1 MKCPNC
7 GREIPEKK
15 VKAEIRVCSVC
26 KEAIGCIYCRTQGN
40 YAYKFCT
47 LHDPRG
53 AYTDSTLF
61 NPKKKEIDEVAAK
74 ESSEE
79 TEIKKLIKLLE
90 KECRDYD
97 YYDHTYNEDE
107 EKDYGKLK
115 IINYPIAERL
125 IKIGKPSVPHLL
137 KFIRDKRRKKKSEI
151 LSTAAYILWEIKDES
166 IIPSLFDILRSRDEI
181 SIIAGDALM
190 GYKEIAIPFI
200 EKIMNENK
208 EEYLNA
214 AYVLTGIK
222 SDKSV
227 ELLIR
232 GIEYNLEHSEW
243 RKCGILFLYLTRYS
257 ANFKDKRA
265 FNYAD
270 NIHKRLNKWTV
281 MIQRYPEWTNHLPPK
296 KETFYH
302 LLGIRKDDAD
312 RFPVEDDVRDF
323 LRDKYQSINKT
334 PEVNFAYTFLRKP
347 DVRGDY
353 DWMLLNN
360 RIMQGIVNFFMTMDE
375 QEIKRTKWIN
385 KSALFR
391 YFAENH

>member
-1 MKCPNC
+1 NC
-7 GREIPEKK
+7 GREIPENK
-15 VKAEIRVCSVC
+15 VKAEIRVCSIC
-26 KEAIGCIYCRTQGN
+26 KEVIGCIYCRTPGT

-61 NPKKKEIDEVAAK
+61 NPKKKDINEVTSK

-79 TEIKKLIKLLE
+79 TEIKALIKLLE

-97 YYDHTYNEDE
+97 YCDHTCNEDK
-107 EKDYGKLK
+107 EKDYDKLK

-137 KFIRDKRRKKKSEI
+137 KFIKDKRRKKKSGI
-151 LSTAAYILWEIKDES
+151 LSTAAYILGNIKDES
-166 IIPSLFDILRSRDEI
+166 IILSLFDILRSKDEI
-181 SIIAGDALM
+181 SLIAGDALM

-208 EEYLNA
+208 EESINA

-227 ELLIR
+227 ELLIH
-232 GIEYNLEHSEW
+232 GIEDNIEHSEW
-243 RKCGILFLYLTRYS
+243 RKCGTLFLYLTTY
-257 ANFKDKRA
+257 AVNFKDERA

-270 NIHKRLNKWTV
+270 NIHKRLNKWSILT
-281 MIQRYPEWTNHLPPK
+281 QRYSEWRNYLPPK

-302 LLGIRKDDAD
+302 ILGIRKDDAD
-312 RFPVEDDVRDF
+312 RFPDEDDVRDF
-323 LRDKYQSINKT
+323 LRDKYQSVNKT

-360 RIMQGIVNFFMTMDE
+360 RLTHGILNFFITMDE
-375 QEIKRTKWIN
+375 QEIKKTKWIN
-385 KSALFR
+385 QSTLFE
-391 YFAENH
+391 YFAKRSLK